1 MERDKMFHTVDLLLF
16 SISDGEYETCRSL
29 VKKKFSI
36 LLIKRTNEPYKN
48 SWSLPGGYL
57 DINETMIEAADRVLK
72 KETSLTN
79 IYKEQLYTFDG
90 IDRDL
95 RGRTLSTSYLSL
107 IDKNKLNQ
115 KISDYSSWF
124 NIEIKDSEKYI
135 EVSLINNEESF
146 TIKANKILKDKT
158 TNMFDYDVV
167 DNGNLGFDHA
177 LIILVGIARIKNKI
191 KDTDIAFN
199 LVPKEFTL
207 GELQQ
212 VYEIILGKKLIH
224 SAFRRIICDKVVKTN
239 KIVKTGGHRPSSL
252 YRYKGGK

>member
-1 MERDKMFHTVDLLLF
+1 MEKDRMFHTVDLLLF

-29 VKKKFSI
+29 VQKKFSI
-36 LLIKRTNEPYKN
+36 LLVKRNNDPYKT

-57 DINETMIEAADRVLK
+57 NTNETMINAAERVLK
-72 KETSLTN
+72 KETDLSN
-79 IYKEQLYTFDG
+79 IYKEQLYTFD
-90 IDRDL
+90 DVNRDS

-115 KISDYSSWF
+115 KISEDSSWF
-124 NIEIKDSEKYI
+124 NIVIKDSDKYI
-135 EVSLINNEESF
+135 EVFLNNNEYNFS
-146 TIKANKILKDKT
+146 IKANKILKDKT
-158 TNMFDYDVV
+158 TNMYDYDVV
-167 DNGNLGFDHA
+167 DNGNLAFDHA

-224 SAFRRIICDKVVKTN
+224 SAFRRIISNKVTKTN

-252 YRYKGGK
+252 YRYKGEK